1 MKTKDLVTW
10 GLIIAALYGI
20 YSSAKDCGCD
30 SGSGGAGGGGGLL
43 DSSSPGSGTC
53 DPASAM
59 LTNKVQTRWI
69 RNLGAIQNTGG
80 A

>member
-20 YSSAKDCGCD
+20 YSSSKNCGCD
-30 SGSGGAGGGGGLL
+30 SSSGGGGGLL

-53 DPASAM
+53 DPASSM
-59 LTNKVQTRWI
+59 ITNKLQTRWI
-69 RNLGAIQNTGG
+69 RNLGAMQNTGG

>member
-20 YSSAKDCGCD
+20 YSNSKDCGCD
-30 SGSGGAGGGGGLL
+30 SSSGGGGGLL
-43 DSSSPGSGTC
+43 DSSSAGSGTC
-53 DPASAM
+53 DPASY
-59 LTNKVQTRWI
+59 LITNKLQARWI
-69 RNLGAIQNTGG
+69 RNLGAMQNTGG

>member
-20 YSSAKDCGCD
+20 YSSAKDCGCGGSD
-30 SGSGGAGGGGGLL
+30 SAGGSGGLL

-59 LTNKVQTRWI
+59 ITNKLQTRWI
-69 RNLGAIQNTGG
+69 RNLGAMQNSGG